1 MSEIE
6 SVAVVG
12 GGFMGTGIAEA
23 VAVAGMPVIVRDV
36 DQTSVGRAGERIET
50 SLARAVRGGKLD
62 EGEARVV
69 RDRIELTTE
78 LGAIA
83 EADLVVEAVPEDEHL
98 KLEVM
103 GAIDSVVSDHAIVA
117 SNTSIDPDR
126 RAGAVHPRSDAR
138 ARTAL
143 LLPRS
148 GDESRRG
155 GCRPGHQ

>member
-78 LGAIA
+78 L
-83 EADLVVEAVPEDEHL
+83 
-98 KLEVM
+98 EVM
-103 GAIDSVVSDHAIVA
+103 GAIDSVVSEHAIVA
-117 SNTSIDPDR
+117 SNTSSIPIAELAQSIRDPTR
-126 RAGAVHPRSDAR
+126 VLGLHFFSP
-138 ARTAL
+138 
-143 LLPRS
+143 
-148 GDESRRG
+148 
-155 GCRPGHQ
+155 CR